1 MFHKFNILT
10 TGNSDFLLPSC
21 DSDFFVNDV
30 AFLPLDS
37 LEWEDVLMDVDGGPP
52 YLRCRQFD
60 RPRFL
65 SRHGLEEKRML
76 PLMSAVLGNDYVPLE
91 TFSGFFAQVV
101 SHAFF
106 LKKISY
112 INYLSKKI
120 MKTIVA
126 NRN

>member
-1 MFHKFNILT
+1 M
-10 TGNSDFLLPSC
+10 
-21 DSDFFVNDV
+21 NDV

-91 TFSGFFAQVV
+91 TFSGFFAQVKGKSV
-101 SHAFF
+101 SHEIAFHKKTFINSSF
-106 LKKISY
+106 LQTH
-112 INYLSKKI
+112 NFHFL
-120 MKTIVA
+120 MVT
-126 NRN
+126 